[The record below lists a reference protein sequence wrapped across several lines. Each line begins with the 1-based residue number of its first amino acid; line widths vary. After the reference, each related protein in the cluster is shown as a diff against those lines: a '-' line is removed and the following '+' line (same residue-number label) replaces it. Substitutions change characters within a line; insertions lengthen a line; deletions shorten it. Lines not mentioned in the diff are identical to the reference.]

1 MEARR
6 KVRLGIVGA
15 GQRAT
20 GYVKML
26 ASVPEA
32 ELTCVCELD
41 EKRLHDFAR
50 TYPLGAARVTRSL
63 DELLAGDRVDGV
75 VITVPDRVH
84 RQVAEQCFAAGKHC
98 MIEKPMA
105 LTEADCRAIIRAKQA
120 AGRMLQVGFVLRYTP
135 FYRKIKAIVDGGT
148 LGQIM
153 SVNASEYLR
162 VGHSISYMRR
172 WHRRKENSG
181 SFMLA
186 KCSHDLDILNW
197 IIGSRPARVASFGD
211 CNFFLPKKRPATHC
225 SVCPEA
231 DRCPYKFGRQD
242 DGFVVLSDEQ
252 KADLSKYDIDL
263 CVYNDDKDIVD
274 NQVTILEYDN
284 AVRATFSLQCF
295 YPYSSERFITL
306 TGSKAYLFGTFQKN
320 RIELHHSETKQMET
334 VDVGSEVDAAD
345 GHGGGDS
352 RFLREFVT
360 CIREGREPEADLSAG
375 LASTVIASAIEE
387 ARLSRGV
394 VEIPADRYRSAL
406 TGG

>member
-1 MEARR
+1 MDKGR

-20 GYVKML
+20 GYLKML
-26 ASVPEA
+26 ASTPEA
-32 ELTCVCELD
+32 ELAGLCEPD

-50 TYPLGAARVTRSL
+50 SYPVGDAFLTGSL

-84 RQVAEQCFAAGKHC
+84 REVAEKCFAAGKHC

-105 LTEADCRAIIRAKQA
+105 LTESDCKAIIRAKQTA
-120 AGRMLQVGFVLRYTP
+120 SRILQVGFVLRYSP
-135 FYRKIKAIVDGGT
+135 FYRKMKEIVDSGV

-153 SVNASEYLR
+153 SVSASECLR

-172 WHRRKENSG
+172 WHRKKANSG
-181 SFMLA
+181 SFLLA
-186 KCSHDLDILNW
+186 KCSHDLDLLCW
-197 IIGSRPARVASFGD
+197 LTGSRPVRVASFGD
-211 CNFFLPKKRPATHC
+211 NNFFLPKKRPATHC

-231 DRCPYKFGRQD
+231 ESCPYKFGRQD

-274 NQVTILEYDN
+274 NQVCILEFGN

-295 YPYSSERFITL
+295 YPYPSERFTTI
-306 TGSKAYLFGTFQKN
+306 TGSKAYLNGVFQKN
-320 RIELHHSETKQMET
+320 RIELHHSETKQ
-334 VDVGSEVDAAD
+334 SEVVEIGSTLDPAD

-352 RFLREFVT
+352 RFLREFVA
-360 CIREGREPEADLSAG
+360 CIREGREPAADLSAG
-375 LASTVIASAIEE
+375 LASTVIAEAIEE
-387 ARLSRGV
+387 ARMSRRV
-394 VEIPADRYRSAL
+394 VEIPQARYE
-406 TGG
+406 T